1 MGSCGSSDKRA
12 NGTKQDKKKG
22 RGNVNEPDAKRDEKK
37 IAKNVV
43 LNKEEKEMILKVRKK
58 EGDKIW

>member
-1 MGSCGSSDKRA
+1 MNQMR
-12 NGTKQDKKKG
+12 KG
-22 RGNVNEPDAKRDEKK
+22 MKK